1 MAAARHVDRTA
12 AAAAP
17 TAPLPLLL
25 LLLVALLLAATTPQA
40 YAAPAAAGPASA
52 QTPSS
57 RGGYTLIPDMEP
69 YPRLG
74 PSDDGYPGNL
84 PSDLPTGLPEAP
96 PVLVEG
102 SQTEC
107 APDATVEAV
116 LRAHGRRGMISL
128 LKASPIGAQVLSGRA
143 MATVL
148 APPDAAVAA
157 LKLSPAEVNRN
168 PLLATTFSNYHVIQ
182 GLRPLGVMAA
192 DPLRNWN
199 TTLSDSYC
207 PTAYQTVSSLTRDT
221 AAGGA
226 LDSAAAAAQDEVYL
240 RSAVSTARV
249 VKADVVACNSVVHMI
264 DRVLD
269 PCCRSLWE
277 QLPSLSVVSLTPSYF
292 DGFKAPPPPGNDDA
306 SNRRIFEEQLLD
318 SLLYMT
324 YRNSTRT
331 VLWPAPSAWDGF
343 SLARALGPSVPLD
356 SLAARTRALK
366 MMALYGLSYGQ
377 LLLPKDYGLGVTDPN
392 EAAQLALQAQQM
404 PLPFVS
410 ALHNVTRAG
419 VWQCK
424 GTLSLV
430 AGKAAAMATPAA
442 AIDASQANTGR
453 PAKDGKPVVALST
466 LATAASGRGV
476 VAAPKRAP
484 ASPRVLPA
492 QGPIDEQAAAA
503 MAAAGGGE
511 GAAAQQGVPFAAAA
525 PAAAAPPPARQ
536 QQQQQQ
542 RPTAAAAAGPPQRA
556 SPPPQQQQQQWPR
569 QQPAANAFLV
579 EDPEQIGEYEAAS
592 QDYGTAEE
600 EQQQEE
606 QQAATPAPAPVPA
619 PTTPTMRGA
628 PAAPVPAPARA
639 AAAAAP
645 VPVPAAPAAPAT
657 ATAPALV
664 ASQPLA
670 TASAASAAPTPIPT
684 LLVEG
689 SGAEEEE
696 QAAAA
701 EEQAQQEEEEAAS
714 GGARRRRR
722 GRNSQRRRR
731 LAQAGTQELTIVGT
745 YETCEGIRI
754 LLVDAVPV
762 PCDFSEL
769 VKQAKTV
776 EAQMDAFALPVRQ
789 TVESYY
795 TDLKLKGGAG
805 DARGGGWWRAAATL
819 GLGGALAAMV

>member
-1 MAAARHVDRTA
+1 MPRHVVPPA
-12 AAAAP
+12 AAAAAAL
-17 TAPLPLLL
+17 T
-25 LLLVALLLAATTPQA
+25 LLVLLLASHAA
-40 YAAPAAAGPASA
+40 AAPAATAPATSA

-57 RGGYTLIPDMEP
+57 RGYTIIPDMDP

-74 PSDDGYPGNL
+74 PYDDGYPGNL
-84 PSDLPTGLPEAP
+84 PANLPSALPEAP

-102 SQTEC
+102 AQTEC
-107 APDATVEAV
+107 APDTTVEAV
-116 LRAHGRRGMISL
+116 LRSHGRTGMISL

-148 APPDAAVAA
+148 APPNEAVAA
-157 LKLSPAEVNRN
+157 LKLSPADVNRN

-199 TTLSDSYC
+199 TTLSDAYC
-207 PTAYQTVSSLTRDT
+207 PTAYQTVSSLTRAT

-240 RSAVSTARV
+240 RSGVSTARV
-249 VKADVVACNSVVHMI
+249 VKADVVACNSVVHFV

-277 QLPSLSVVSLTPSYF
+277 QLPSLSVVTLTPSYF

-343 SLARALGPSVPLD
+343 SLSRALGPSVPLD

-366 MMALYGLSYGQ
+366 MLALYGLSYGQ
-377 LLLPKDYGLGVTDPN
+377 LLLPKDYGVDARADP
-392 EAAQLALQAQQM
+392 ELAAAMAQA
-404 PLPFVS
+404 PTLPFVS

-419 VWQCK
+419 VWKCK
-424 GTLSLV
+424 GSLSLV
-430 AGKAAAMATPAA
+430 AGKAAATGTQQAG
-442 AIDASQANTGR
+442 IDVSQANTGR
-453 PAKDGKPVVALST
+453 PARDGKPVAALTT
-466 LATAASGRGV
+466 LAPTAAAGAGGV

-492 QGPIDEQAAAA
+492 QGPIDERAAAA
-503 MAAAGGGE
+503 MAAAGGAEEQPQMWSGFE
-511 GAAAQQGVPFAAAA
+511 EEAPAPVAAATPQPRSSASPPSAAPRPQPAPA
-525 PAAAAPPPARQ
+525 PAAK
-536 QQQQQQ
+536 
-542 RPTAAAAAGPPQRA
+542 
-556 SPPPQQQQQQWPR
+556 PPQQQSWPR
-569 QQPAANAFLV
+569 QQPATTTNIFLV
-579 EDPEQIGEYEAAS
+579 DDPEQIGEEEEQAAAAAPS
-592 QDYGTAEE
+592 QEDYGTGEE
-600 EQQQEE
+600 EQQQ
-606 QQAATPAPAPVPA
+606 QQAA
-619 PTTPTMRGA
+619 
-628 PAAPVPAPARA
+628 PAPARA
-639 AAAAAP
+639 PAP
-645 VPVPAAPAAPAT
+645 APTRAPAPAPAPAPTPVAPAPAPAAPPA
-657 ATAPALV
+657 AALV
-664 ASQPLA
+664 ASEPLA
-670 TASAASAAPTPIPT
+670 AASAASAVPAPIPT

-689 SGAEEEE
+689 GNSAP
-696 QAAAA
+696 QQPAA
-701 EEQAQQEEEEAAS
+701 EGE
-714 GGARRRRR
+714 GDGGTGARRRH
-722 GRNSQRRRR
+722 RNSRRR

-754 LLVDAVPV
+754 LLVDSVPV
-762 PCDFSEL
+762 PCDFPEL
-769 VKQAKTV
+769 VRAAKTV

-795 TDLKLKGGAG
+795 TDLRGAAGAIGGRVVGAG
-805 DARGGGWWRAAATL
+805 AWRVAATL
-819 GLGGALAAMV
+819 GLGGAVAAALLL